1 MKRFQKVTTMLCSVQ
16 ATLLIATTNVLAK
29 SPADQYLNPQWGN
42 GKAPKNTEEIWN
54 AIFKIFQGLVTGV
67 TGVMT
72 IIMVGIFFYRCFKLA
87 SVSDNPRDRSYWW
100 NSTNT
105 YWSGTIWRNKL
116 IHGTRFR
123 IIQITD

>member
-29 SPADQYLNPQWGN
+29 NAADQYLDPQWN
-42 GKAPKNTEEIWN
+42 HGKAPKNIDEVWN
-54 AIFKIFQGLVTGV
+54 TIFKILQGLVTGV

-87 SVSDNPRDRSYWW
+87 SVSDNPKDRQEAIGGILQ
-100 NSTNT
+100 TLIGAALFG
-105 YWSGTIWRNKL
+105 GTSLFMGLAFGLFK
-116 IHGTRFR
+116 
-123 IIQITD
+123 